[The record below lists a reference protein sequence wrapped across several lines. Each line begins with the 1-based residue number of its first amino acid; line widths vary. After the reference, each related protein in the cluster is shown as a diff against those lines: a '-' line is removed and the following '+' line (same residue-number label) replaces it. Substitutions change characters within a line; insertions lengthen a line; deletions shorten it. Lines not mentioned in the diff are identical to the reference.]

1 MKERSVQRRADDEE
15 SRRAFEIVF
24 ESRAVARRARGAS
37 SSFVFN
43 PRARRGRARRRPARV
58 LALARRAR
66 LQRLAQDVTE
76 RHDARGRHRGAKHGD
91 RDAPASGDTGGT
103 PRRPAR
109 ASMRVVGVDARATT
123 RAIVFG
129 DRATPR
135 RTARARA
142 RGGAAANARTRRAVM
157 RRRDAR
163 ARATNDEDDE
173 EDDDEDAS
181 TTPRRA
187 GADASDPARARAEGD
202 AYVQDK
208 LEREL
213 RLRGKIYRA
222 ERELEEKKEEIAD
235 MGETNKNTIDAE
247 ADLVRDRASLEI
259 GMVAGELDAE
269 LAALADEAQAARERN
284 ARVKKEIE
292 ELAEELLGS
301 GQRVNKDSKPAP
313 GSLSEL
319 KMKAVEAEAD
329 AVDKRMQATLQ
340 DTQRATTYTMVL
352 LLLSFLGFTLVAE
365 GAYDKFAAVAGAF
378 ALVAYQSRAELQAKS
393 KGKQR

>member
-1 MKERSVQRRADDEE
+1 MSWTY
-15 SRRAFEIVF
+15 
-24 ESRAVARRARGAS
+24 AS
-37 SSFVFN
+37 PS
-43 PRARRGRARRRPARV
+43 
-58 LALARRAR
+58 
-66 LQRLAQDVTE
+66 
-76 RHDARGRHRGAKHGD
+76 
-91 RDAPASGDTGGT
+91 
-103 PRRPAR
+103 
-109 ASMRVVGVDARATT
+109 
-123 RAIVFG
+123 
-129 DRATPR
+129 
-135 RTARARA
+135 
-142 RGGAAANARTRRAVM
+142 
-157 RRRDAR
+157 
-163 ARATNDEDDE
+163 
-173 EDDDEDAS
+173 
-181 TTPRRA
+181 
-187 GADASDPARARAEGD
+187 ARARAEGD

-301 GQRVNKDSKPAP
+301 GQRVNNDSKPAP

>member
-1 MKERSVQRRADDEE
+1 
-15 SRRAFEIVF
+15 
-24 ESRAVARRARGAS
+24 
-37 SSFVFN
+37 
-43 PRARRGRARRRPARV
+43 
-58 LALARRAR
+58 
-66 LQRLAQDVTE
+66 
-76 RHDARGRHRGAKHGD
+76 
-91 RDAPASGDTGGT
+91 
-103 PRRPAR
+103 
-109 ASMRVVGVDARATT
+109 MRVVGVDARATT

-129 DRATPR
+129 DRAT
-135 RTARARA
+135 
-142 RGGAAANARTRRAVM
+142 
-157 RRRDAR
+157 
-163 ARATNDEDDE
+163 NDEDDE
-173 EDDDEDAS
+173 AEDDEDAS

-301 GQRVNKDSKPAP
+301 GQRVNNDSKPAP

>member
-1 MKERSVQRRADDEE
+1 
-15 SRRAFEIVF
+15 
-24 ESRAVARRARGAS
+24 
-37 SSFVFN
+37 
-43 PRARRGRARRRPARV
+43 
-58 LALARRAR
+58 
-66 LQRLAQDVTE
+66 
-76 RHDARGRHRGAKHGD
+76 
-91 RDAPASGDTGGT
+91 
-103 PRRPAR
+103 
-109 ASMRVVGVDARATT
+109 MRVVGVDARATT

-135 RTARARA
+135 RPARARA
-142 RGGAAANARTRRAVM
+142 RGGAAANARTRRAVT

-173 EDDDEDAS
+173 AEDDEDAS

-301 GQRVNKDSKPAP
+301 GQRVNNDSKPAP

-365 GAYDKFAAVAGAF
+365 GAYDKFAAVVGAF